1 MGQVI
6 IEGVVSS
13 DVCDRGAQH
22 TVEWTDQ
29 IRAYVRNGL
38 IRIVAVIAVEP
49 APVKPPRSRPR
60 RLVLPVEPV
69 EVADEKP
76 AEPVEPLAD

>member
-22 TVEWTDQ
+22 TVEFTPQ
-29 IRAYVRNGL
+29 IGAYVRNGL
-38 IRIVAVIAVEP
+38 IRVVGHITPEPKP
-49 APVKPPRSRPR
+49 APPKRSKRAVK
-60 RLVLPVEPV
+60 
-69 EVADEKP
+69 AQP
-76 AEPVEPLAD
+76 AEPVADWPRGGLIEPLAD